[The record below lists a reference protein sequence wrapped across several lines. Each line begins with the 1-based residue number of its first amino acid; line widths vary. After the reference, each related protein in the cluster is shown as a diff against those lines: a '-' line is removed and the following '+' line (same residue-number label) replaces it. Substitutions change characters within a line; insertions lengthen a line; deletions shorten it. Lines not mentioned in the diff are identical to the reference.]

1 MKLNQLFYEI
11 PSIETLSQ
19 LLKCFGLRSL
29 HDSREFCKTDLVEL
43 KTVSELVEIIPELAL
58 FYLPCKANI
67 YLNDITEKRAVT
79 ILSQNLKLFEYRLL
93 RDERIVNQKKV
104 IYYKLQKMEDT
115 KIQISNNN
123 VEVDFN

>member
-1 MKLNQLFYEI
+1 
-11 PSIETLSQ
+11 
-19 LLKCFGLRSL
+19 
-29 HDSREFCKTDLVEL
+29 L

>member
-11 PSIETLSQ
+11 PSIETLSH

-93 RDERIVNQKKV
+93 RDERIVNQKKI